1 MLGGGAVLAFVGL
14 WNFYIHSRRIKHANL
29 HDESLH
35 DNSHADILYYS
46 HVTSGDQIIRTYN
59 WPITGRL
66 YLCSC
71 IHNPRYDPLFCIS
84 FRINNLLTWNGFI
97 FQTGSTFQ
105 SKHNPHIFVS
115 TYKQGYS
122 RIDFKIPVVSRGFR
136 VYLKKE
142 IKGRAYK
149 VFIRVCTKKW
159 LFWILKMPGPE
170 NKDELGCLINKGSCC
185 KMGSKWPVP
194 VRPVSKWPI
203 LG

>member
-1 MLGGGAVLAFVGL
+1 MSQSLFLLVGGAILAFVGL

-35 DNSHADILYYS
+35 DNSHTDILYYS

-115 TYKQGYS
+115 IYKQGYS
-122 RIDFKIPVVSRGFR
+122 RIDFKLPVVSRGLR
-136 VYLKKE
+136 VYL
-142 IKGRAYK
+142 
-149 VFIRVCTKKW
+149 
-159 LFWILKMPGPE
+159 
-170 NKDELGCLINKGSCC
+170 
-185 KMGSKWPVP
+185 
-194 VRPVSKWPI
+194 
-203 LG
+203 